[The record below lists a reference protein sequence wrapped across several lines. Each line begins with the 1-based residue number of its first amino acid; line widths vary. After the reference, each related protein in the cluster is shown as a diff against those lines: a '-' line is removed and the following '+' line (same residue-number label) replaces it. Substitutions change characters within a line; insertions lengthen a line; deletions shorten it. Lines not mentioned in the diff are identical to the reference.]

1 MLQFTGSKR
10 VRHDLAAEQQ
20 KQQMDM
26 LTTEVSRKCLDED
39 INRGCISAQMVF
51 KTFGTQW
58 LQVGDSGPR
67 HLFSSFS
74 FPKSQPPYSQLP
86 IISVMSSAE
95 FAFLTPG
102 CYLPLHPKCI
112 YLLFMNPMSSEGSF
126 LDMTGQQI

>member
-1 MLQFTGSKR
+1 MLQFTGSQR

-86 IISVMSSAE
+86 IIS
-95 FAFLTPG
+95 
-102 CYLPLHPKCI
+102 
-112 YLLFMNPMSSEGSF
+112 LLCLQLSLLSLLLAVTSLFILNVFICFS
-126 LDMTGQQI
+126 